1 MSLTKNTIQLK
12 IGDEMMK
19 KMSQQNDDLI
29 SQMEQLK
36 QQHSQ
41 NGVLPEV
48 PKIDE
53 GETKKL

>member
-19 KMSQQNDDLI
+19 KMSQQNDDLK
-29 SQMEQLK
+29 SQMDQLK
-36 QQHSQ
+36 QQYSQ